1 MITMTVNC
9 RTSSKKST
17 CSDKSAKEIVKIEQ
31 DADAVLKSEP
41 VEFQNESAIDSNQM
55 FSFSLLDV
63 NKDMLIDQIEFK
75 TGISNITDITLT
87 NASESNADNAENI
100 PAQTSNIISSIDPPS
115 PNFDSYKFKMPVLK
129 KFVKKEL
136 VEGIQEITFHCNIC
150 SYKTNVS
157 CSLRNHLKINIFQH
171 CIYVMNVI
179 HFFSPKDLFHL
190 IIVAVIKV
198 QSRLNVQSVRS
209 LQTVIQLYRDTRSP
223 CIEND
228 TTATNVTL
236 FAMIVPALSCIK

>member
-1 MITMTVNC
+1 MLGTDALNHNMITMTVNC
-9 RTSSKKST
+9 RTSSNKST

-157 CSLRNHLKINIFQH
+157 CSLRNHLKNEHISTLHICDECNT
-171 CIYVMNVI
+171 
-179 HFFSPKDLFHL
+179 LFL
-190 IIVAVIKV
+190 TK
-198 QSRLNVQSVRS
+198 RS
-209 LQTVIQLYRDTRSP
+209 LSSHNSRCHQSSKSFKVYVRCRQLFNY
-223 CIEND
+223 IETQD
-228 TTATNVTL
+228 R
-236 FAMIVPALSCIK
+236 PA